1 MNLTLTL
8 RRAPGSL
15 GNSIGLVRP
24 TGESRN
30 QGQKGWDDLFSISV
44 TQQPVLPTQ
53 MCWML

>member
-1 MNLTLTL
+1 MTLTLTL

-15 GNSIGLVRP
+15 GNSSGLVRP

-30 QGQKGWDDLFSISV
+30 QGQKGWDGLFSISV
-44 TQQPVLPTQ
+44 TQQPVLPAQ